1 MRRTTMVIV
10 ALAWFQTAPL
20 AAQPAAAPYAGREAR
35 AVKALSEQEA
45 RDLANG
51 SGMGLA
57 KAAELNGY
65 PGPRHVLDLAKEL
78 ALTADQARA
87 IQEVHARMKDEAVA
101 IGRSVLER
109 EQALDRLFATRRIDE
124 AQLALLTSEIGGLAG
139 RLRAAHLKA
148 HLETTAL
155 LDQHQVRRYD
165 QLRGYAVDAPGA
177 DGAHKH

>member
-10 ALAWFQTAPL
+10 AVAWLPTGPL
-20 AAQPAAAPYAGREAR
+20 AAQHATPYAGQETR
-35 AVKALSEQEA
+35 AVKALSADET
-45 RDLANG
+45 RDLLGGN
-51 SGMGLA
+51 GMGLA

-87 IQEVHARMKDEAVA
+87 IQEVHGRMNGEAVA
-101 IGRSVLER
+101 VGGAILER
-109 EQALDRLFATRRIDE
+109 EQALDRLFATRAIDE
-124 AQLALLTSEIGGLAG
+124 VKLAALTGEIGGLSG

-155 LDQHQVRRYD
+155 LDRRQVHLYG
-165 QLRGYAVDAPGA
+165 QLRGYGA
-177 DGAHKH
+177 DASGAHKH

>member
-1 MRRTTMVIV
+1 MMLRTMVLVGCV
-10 ALAWFQTAPL
+10 AILGGLSAN
-20 AAQPAAAPYAGREAR
+20 AQHATPHAGQETR
-35 AVKALSEQEA
+35 AVKALSEEEA
-45 RDLANG
+45 RDLASG

-87 IQEVHARMKDEAVA
+87 IQEVHGRMNGEAVA
-101 IGRSVLER
+101 VGGAILER
-109 EQALDRLFATRRIDE
+109 EQALDRLFATRAIDE
-124 AQLALLTSEIGGLAG
+124 VKLAALTGEIGGLSG

-155 LDQHQVRRYD
+155 LDRRQVHLYG
-165 QLRGYAVDAPGA
+165 QLRGYGA
-177 DGAHKH
+177 DASGAHKH